1 MRIETHHIFK
11 VSVFATHV
19 KIKYF
24 LLKILF
30 PKYCIK
36 GFFTYNIIFFKIHR
50 STPVGVAPSGSIV
63 RIHRI
68 NSLNHSIPPDR
79 RIERLNEL
87 V

>member
-36 GFFTYNIIFFKIHR
+36 GFFTYNIIFFKIH
-50 STPVGVAPSGSIV
+50 SSIV

>member
-36 GFFTYNIIFFKIHR
+36 GFITYNIIFFKFIGPLFEYIE
-50 STPVGVAPSGSIV
+50 ST
-63 RIHRI
+63 R
-68 NSLNHSIPPDR
+68 
-79 RIERLNEL
+79 
-87 V
+87 